1 MKEWTSE
8 TIRNFRL
15 SQGWSQAEI
24 AEKVGVSKNMV
35 WYWESGKKNPSDDS
49 LLRLDD
55 LEKSVR
61 RLDKNLTEQLD
72 KNLTDDQ
79 NLTDGEKN
87 LTEKSNRL
95 TENLTDGE
103 KNLTEKSNRLTENL
117 TDGLDTIPR
126 VDTKLDTKN
135 ENVSNVSSLDTKFDR
150 YYVTNVL
157 SFFHRDSGGIV
168 EVRIFPEERYLT
180 LNGRRE
186 YVGKTV
192 SGYYTDY
199 AKAAQDFSA
208 FDGHGN
214 IYFTLNPVNPNLL
227 ARSAN
232 RLKYSADK
240 TTSDDDI
247 ISDRWLPIDID
258 PVRPSDV
265 SSTDDELKLAQEQLT
280 KVVEWLS
287 QFNIPTIT
295 GISGN
300 GTHILIPLIGYPNN
314 QETRRKKERFI
325 KFLSEKFSDDKVS
338 IDGTVFNM
346 ARIWKL
352 YGTLAVKG
360 DSIPERPHRRAY
372 LKIPEVIPEPVDL
385 YAKLD
390 EIIPPD
396 WTPKD
401 AKTTTR
407 GSATALSTIQP
418 KRKTTTRTNG
428 DYPLLNVEAYL
439 QHYGVEYKVKEKAE
453 RIIYEL
459 FPCPFNP
466 EHNHGEAHIAQCL
479 DGKMEA
485 ACKHDSCAGKG
496 WQEFKAAIGDP
507 KPFYEKIQR
516 PKKQIK
522 ATSKIQMEMQVQT
535 EEPTYIHLT
544 DIEKAEYEGLSVVT
558 DVLLPGVGR
567 DDSFFVPKKV
577 EVTCAK
583 EDKSK
588 CDGCPLIEEG
598 AYTYEFADDDRRL
611 IRFTKQ
617 TDEQVRGE
625 IRKALFLPKK
635 CSEYK
640 FNVEDYTEIQILLAV
655 PKAGAELRKEG
666 GKFVDEHGRD
676 FREKVIYYSGV
687 VPRSN
692 AYYQVSGAVVADPK
706 SQRATMLANRL
717 VKLQNE
723 YEQFTV
729 TENAKALLRDFQTED
744 LSAVGIDNKMRE
756 LGRDM
761 AYNIAHYFGE
771 PRVNI
776 VIADMLAWH
785 SVLQFPF
792 DGDMMTKGWI
802 DLLIFGDSGINKTTH
817 LRKLRNAIDFGYFVD
832 GGAVS
837 RAGLLYS
844 LDDVHSGIRILRW
857 GALPLNDGQLVIID
871 ESQNISLDV
880 WQEMSSARTT
890 GLLTVT
896 KAKHGEHP
904 MRSRQIYTANPKPP
918 NTMSSFSFPIRG
930 IKDLMRPADMRRFD
944 IVICAARGE
953 VEVDEVN
960 RLQAERGEIEPHRI
974 TPEHLKASIA
984 RAWTRR
990 PEHVI
995 WADGA
1000 EAAVMD
1006 IATKLQRRFGCG
1018 DIPVIDI
1025 DAKDKVARG
1034 AVAVAT
1040 MLNSTDSTFEPIIVK
1055 PGHANWIGM
1064 YLMGIYSAQA
1074 AMLDKHAQVTGKM
1087 ERIADLETDII
1098 LQEWQQLNPPEPE
1111 HLAEM
1116 AIIIAEGEGIER
1128 DVLAAQIGIEPQSI
1142 SRLIK
1147 HFKQHNLVKTTR
1159 KGYYA
1164 TPRLVKF
1171 YRAKYD
1177 ELSKFNA

>member
-1 MKEWTSE
+1 M
-8 TIRNFRL
+8 I
-15 SQGWSQAEI
+15 
-24 AEKVGVSKNMV
+24 
-35 WYWESGKKNPSDDS
+35 D
-49 LLRLDD
+49 
-55 LEKSVR
+55 
-61 RLDKNLTEQLD
+61 
-72 KNLTDDQ
+72 
-79 NLTDGEKN
+79 
-87 LTEKSNRL
+87 
-95 TENLTDGE
+95 
-103 KNLTEKSNRLTENL
+103 
-117 TDGLDTIPR
+117 
-126 VDTKLDTKN
+126 
-135 ENVSNVSSLDTKFDR
+135 KFDTE
-150 YYVTNVL
+150 YIKKVIEFL
-157 SFFHRDSGGIV
+157 EHKEAGGIT
-168 EVRIFPEERYLT
+168 EVRIFPKDRYLSI
-180 LNGRRE
+180 NGRRE

-192 SGYYTDY
+192 SGYYDDY
-199 AKAAQDFSA
+199 AKLAKDIQP
-208 FDGHGN
+208 FDGKAS
-214 IYFTLNPVNPNLL
+214 IYVTINPVKPALL
-227 ARSAN
+227 ARYNN
-232 RLKYSADK
+232 RLEYNATN

-247 ISDRWLPIDID
+247 LIDLWFPYDID
-258 PVRPSDV
+258 PIRPADI
-265 SSTDDELKLAQEQLT
+265 SSTDAELKAALAKRDGVAEF
-280 KVVEWLS
+280 LS
-287 QFNIPTIT
+287 QWAVVIS
-295 GISGN
+295 GMSGN
-300 GTHILIPLIGYPNN
+300 GGHGLIRLIGYQNS
-314 QETRRKKERFI
+314 QETRQAKE
-325 KFLSEKFSDDKVS
+325 KLTHFLSEKFTDSCVS
-338 IDGTVFNM
+338 LDNTVFNM

-352 YGTLAVKG
+352 YGVMSVKG
-360 DSIPERPHRRAY
+360 DSIHDRPHRRAY
-372 LKIPEVIPEPVDL
+372 LEIPEVVPEPVDL

-396 WTPKD
+396 WTPKVRFRTPQSGD
-401 AKTTTR
+401 AK
-407 GSATALSTIQP
+407 ATIQP

-428 DYPLLNVEAYL
+428 DYPLLSVKAYL
-439 QHYGVEYKVKEKAE
+439 QHYGVEYKVKEKAD
-453 RIIYEL
+453 RTIYEL

-485 ACKHDSCAGKG
+485 ACKHNSCAGKG
-496 WQEFKAAIGDP
+496 WQEFKTAIGDP

-516 PKKQIK
+516 PKKQVK
-522 ATSKIQMEMQVQT
+522 ASPKTQIETQIQT
-535 EEPTYIHLT
+535 EPAYIHLT
-544 DIEKAEYEGLSVVT
+544 DIEKAEYEGLSVIT

-577 EVTCAK
+577 LVTCSK
-583 EDKSK
+583 EDKEK

-640 FNVEDYTEIQILLAV
+640 FNVSETTEIQILLAV

-729 TENAKALLRDFQTED
+729 TENAKALLKDLQTED
-744 LSAVGIDNKMRE
+744 DSAVGIDSKIRE
-756 LGRDM
+756 LGRDI

-792 DGDMMTKGWI
+792 DGDVMTKGWI

-953 VEVDEVN
+953 VEVSEVN
-960 RLQAERGEIEPHRI
+960 RLQAERGEIVPHKI
-974 TPEHLKASIA
+974 TPEHLKSSIA

-1000 EAAVMD
+1000 EAAVMEM
-1006 IATKLQRRFGCG
+1006 ATKLQKRFGCG

-1040 MLNSTDSTFEPIIVK
+1040 MLNSTDETFEKVIVK
-1055 PGHANWIGM
+1055 EGHAHWIGM
-1064 YLMGIYSAQA
+1064 YLWDIYSAQA
-1074 AMLDKHAQVTGKM
+1074 AMLDKHAQVTSKI
-1087 ERIADLETDII
+1087 ERIADMELDII

-1116 AIIIAEGEGIER
+1116 AILIAEGEGIER
-1128 DVLAAQIGIEPQSI
+1128 DVLAAQVGVTPQQI
-1142 SRLIK
+1142 STLIQK
-1147 HFKQHNLVKTTR
+1147 FKQHRFVKSTR

-1164 TPRLVKF
+1164 TPRLVRF
-1171 YRAKYD
+1171 YREKYD
-1177 ELSKFNA
+1177 ELSNLALH

>member
-1 MKEWTSE
+1 MNGQE
-8 TIRNFRL
+8 IRMIREQLEL
-15 SQGWSQAEI
+15 SQRDFAPKI
-24 AEKVGVSKNMV
+24 GVSQKTV
-35 WYWESGKKNPSDDS
+35 WAWESGKSEPSS
-49 LLRLDD
+49 
-55 LEKSVR
+55 EYV
-61 RLDKNLTEQLD
+61 E
-72 KNLTDDQ
+72 
-79 NLTDGEKN
+79 
-87 LTEKSNRL
+87 RL
-95 TENLTDGE
+95 TTLSQNEVVKGSQIDSEGSQIGSQGSQNCINL
-103 KNLTEKSNRLTENL
+103 
-117 TDGLDTIPR
+117 
-126 VDTKLDTKN
+126 VDTGSQKIVKSDNEGSQGSQNEVVKVVKN
-135 ENVSNVSSLDTKFDR
+135 EGEVVKTGSQNSEEETMIDKFNPE
-150 YYVTNVL
+150 YIKKVIEFL
-157 SFFHRDSGGIV
+157 GHKEAGGIT
-168 EVRIFPEERYLT
+168 EVRIFPKDRYLFI
-180 LNGRRE
+180 NGRRE

-192 SGYYTDY
+192 SGYYDDY
-199 AKAAQDFSA
+199 VKLAQDVQP
-208 FDGHGN
+208 FDGKAS
-214 IYFTLNPVNPNLL
+214 IYVTINPVKPALL
-227 ARSAN
+227 ARYHN
-232 RLKYSADK
+232 RLQYNATY
-240 TTSDDDI
+240 TTSDNDI
-247 ISDRWLPIDID
+247 LCDWWYVFDADPIRAAEI
-258 PVRPSDV
+258 
-265 SSTDDELKLAQEQLT
+265 SSTDDELQRALERRDM
-280 KVVEWLS
+280 VSEFLS
-287 QFNIPTIT
+287 RWGVTVKAM
-295 GISGN
+295 SGN
-300 GTHILIPLIGYPNN
+300 GGHGLIRLTGYPNN
-314 QETRRKKERFI
+314 SENRKAKERLTH
-325 KFLSEKFSDDKVS
+325 FLSGKFSDEDVS
-338 IDGTVFNM
+338 IDNTVFNFS
-346 ARIWKL
+346 RIWKL
-352 YGTLAVKG
+352 YGTLATKG
-360 DSIPERPHRRAY
+360 DDMPDRPHRRSY
-372 LKIPEVIPEPVDL
+372 LELPDQTPKPVDL
-385 YAKLD
+385 YAYLD
-390 EIIPPD
+390 EIIPTD
-396 WTPKD
+396 WTPKK
-401 AKTTTR
+401 A
-407 GSATALSTIQP
+407 IQSKQKVITPNNGNYP
-418 KRKTTTRTNG
+418 KL
-428 DYPLLNVEAYL
+428 DVPAYL
-439 QHYGVEYKVKEKAE
+439 DAWGGEWRTKEKDGVIWYQFE
-453 RIIYEL
+453 D
-459 FPCPFNP
+459 CPV
-466 EHNHGEAHIAQCL
+466 HNDPDNDKWECGICQYPNGQMGAKCMHENYT
-479 DGKMEA
+479 
-485 ACKHDSCAGKG
+485 
-496 WQEFKAAIGDP
+496 WQDFKEVLGDP

-516 PKKQIK
+516 PKQRLGAVPKTQI
-522 ATSKIQMEMQVQT
+522 EMQIQT
-535 EEPTYIHLT
+535 EEPAYIHLT
-544 DIEKAEYEGLSVVT
+544 DIEKAEYEGLSVIT

-577 EVTCAK
+577 EVTCSK
-583 EDKSK
+583 EDKEK

-692 AYYQVSGAVVADPK
+692 AYYQVQGAVVADPK

-744 LSAVGIDNKMRE
+744 LSAVGIDSKMRE
-756 LGRDM
+756 LGRDI

-776 VIADMLAWH
+776 VIADMLVWH

-953 VEVDEVN
+953 VEVSEVN
-960 RLQAERGEIEPHRI
+960 RLQAERGEIVPHKI

-990 PEHVI
+990 PEHIVFSS
-995 WADGA
+995 GA

-1006 IATKLQRRFGCG
+1006 MATKLQKRFGCG

-1040 MLNSTDSTFEPIIVK
+1040 MLNSTDETFEPVIVK
-1055 PGHANWIGM
+1055 PGHAHWIGM

-1087 ERIADLETDII
+1087 ERIADMELDTI

-1116 AIIIAEGEGIER
+1116 AILIAEGEGIER
-1128 DVLAAQIGIEPQSI
+1128 DVLAAQVGITPQQI
-1142 SRLIK
+1142 STLIQK
-1147 HFKQHNLVKTTR
+1147 FKQHRFVKSTR

-1164 TPRLVKF
+1164 TPRLVRF
-1171 YRAKYD
+1171 YREKYD
-1177 ELSKFNA
+1177 ELSNLALH